1 MTIALP
7 TPPDIP
13 GVQWRPAV
21 KSDARGIVALQDAC
35 FEVDGGYREVE
46 SEIIDRWESDYCS
59 PDQDS
64 LIAVADSGEVIA
76 TSWSYIPTIAVTKWR
91 AFEDNWVHPEH
102 RGRSVEEFV
111 LQWWEARST
120 QRFRDKDDALE
131 RWLWQGVY
139 DWQTKKVAFLES
151 HGYEAKRYFDELGR
165 DLALPIAECSLAE
178 ELSLRTWERAPLADS
193 LSVHNASFADHW
205 GSQPI
210 SEKSWDN
217 GVNEFSLPGASFVA
231 YDGDQPVSYLSASA
245 FPHDFEDKGR
255 SEAWIE
261 GLGTI
266 RSHRKRGIASALV
279 TRAMEVFRV
288 SGFEFA
294 LLGVDS
300 ANPTGAYH
308 IYESLG
314 FVHDR
319 RNVAY
324 IKVVE

>member
-1 MTIALP
+1 MIALP

-13 GVQWRPAV
+13 GVHWRPPH
-21 KSDARGIVALQDAC
+21 KSDAAGIVALQDAC

-46 SEIIDRWESDYCS
+46 SEIIDRWESDYCD
-59 PDQDS
+59 PDEDA
-64 LIAVADSGEVIA
+64 LIAVADSGAVIA

-91 AFEDNWVHPEH
+91 AFEDNWVHPRH
-102 RGRSVEEFV
+102 RGHSLEEFV

-120 QRFRDKDDALE
+120 QRFLDRQDAHE

-139 DWQTKKVAFLES
+139 DWQREKITFLES
-151 HGYEAKRYFDELGR
+151 RGYEARRYFDELGR
-165 DLALPIAECSLAE
+165 DLALPIAEHSLAE
-178 ELSLRTWERAPLADS
+178 GLSLRTWETAPLSDS

-217 GVNEFSLPGASFVA
+217 GVNEFSLPRASFVA

-279 TRAMEVFRV
+279 TRAMEVFRI
-288 SGFEFA
+288 SGLEFA
-294 LLGVDS
+294 MIGVDS

-308 IYESLG
+308 VYESLG
-314 FVHDR
+314 FVRDR
-319 RNVAY
+319 RNIAY

>member
-1 MTIALP
+1 MTETLP
-7 TPPDIP
+7 TPPAVS
-13 GVQWRPAV
+13 GVVWRPAD
-21 KSDARGIVALQDAC
+21 KGDATAIAALQDAC

-46 SEIIDRWESDYCS
+46 SEIIDRWDSDYCNV
-59 PDQDS
+59 DEDS
-64 LIAVADSGEVIA
+64 LIAVLGNGEVIA
-76 TSWSYIPTIAVTKWR
+76 TSWSYVPTIAATKWR
-91 AFEDNWVHPEH
+91 AFEDNWVHPRH
-102 RGRSVEEFV
+102 RTSELEEFV
-111 LQWWEARST
+111 LRWWEVRSM
-120 QRFRDKDDALE
+120 QRFVEMDDSLD

-139 DWQTKKVAFLES
+139 DWQTDKISFLES
-151 HGYEAKRYFDELGR
+151 HGYEPRRYFDELAR
-165 DLALPIAECSLAE
+165 DLGLPMPDTTLADG
-178 ELSLRTWERAPLADS
+178 LSLRTWESAPLSDS
-193 LSVHNASFADHW
+193 LAVHNAAFADHW

-210 SEKSWDN
+210 SERSWEN
-217 GVNEFSLPGASFVA
+217 GVNEFSLPRASFVA
-231 YDGDQPVSYLSASA
+231 YEGDRPVGYLSASA

-255 SEAWIE
+255 SEAWVE

-279 TRAMEVFRV
+279 SRAMAEFTA